1 LPWPLALASL
11 RGLPSTSKD
20 ASESGSERFEGF
32 SSQLIFGSMQQTLHK
47 ANRNHRQ
54 ILL

>member
-1 LPWPLALASL
+1 MAT
-11 RGLPSTSKD
+11 GIGFT
-20 ASESGSERFEGF
+20 EGIA
-32 SSQLIFGSMQQTLHK
+32 QLIFGSMQQTLHK